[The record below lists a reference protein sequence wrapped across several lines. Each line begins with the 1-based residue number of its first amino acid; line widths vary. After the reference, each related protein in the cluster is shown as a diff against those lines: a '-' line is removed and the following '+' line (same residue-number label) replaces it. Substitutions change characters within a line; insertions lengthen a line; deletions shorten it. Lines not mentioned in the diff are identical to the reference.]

1 MKVNLPD
8 QLLPDA
14 QRNRRNFLGSLTLAG
29 AGLMFGGVECLAA
42 KKQELSR
49 EEKYPLLAAQFA
61 AIDLKNF
68 QREKWKHI
76 IGHHSATPN
85 GNAAIFDRYHREVR
99 HMEYGLAYH
108 FVIGNGTDSA
118 DGQIEIGPRWTDQL
132 RGGHVKSLAWDEN
145 SIGICLVGNFEE
157 TYPTK
162 NQIAAFIQLTGFL
175 KRDLLADKPT
185 LLLHREIPGEQTLC
199 PGANFPAKRIHKLFV
214 A

>member
-1 MKVNLPD
+1 MKVKLPD
-8 QLLPDA
+8 EFLPDA
-14 QRNRRNFLGSLTLAG
+14 PRNRRNFLGLLTLAG
-29 AGLMFGGVECLAA
+29 AGLMFGSTECLAA
-42 KKQELSR
+42 VEKKLSR
-49 EEKYPLLAAQFA
+49 EEKYPLLAAQFD
-61 AIDLKNF
+61 AIDLKNL

-76 IGHHSATPN
+76 IGHHSAMPN

-108 FVIGNGTDSA
+108 FIIGNGTDS
-118 DGQIEIGPRWTDQL
+118 DECEIEIGQRWTEQL

-162 NQIAAFIQLTGFL
+162 RQIATFIQLTGFL
-175 KRDLLADKPT
+175 KRDLLTDKPA

-199 PGANFPAKRIHKLFV
+199 PGANFPAKRAHKLF

>member
-1 MKVNLPD
+1 MKADLLDECLPG
-8 QLLPDA
+8 A
-14 QRNRRNFLGSLTLAG
+14 RRTRRNFLGSLTLAS
-29 AGLMFGGVECLAA
+29 ACLIFGGTECLAA
-42 KKQELSR
+42 RRKELSR

-61 AIDLKNF
+61 EIDLKNL
-68 QREKWKHI
+68 QRDKWKHI

-85 GNAAIFDRYHREVR
+85 GNAAIFDRYHREFC

-108 FVIGNGTDSA
+108 FIIGNGTDSA
-118 DGQIEIGPRWTDQL
+118 AGQIEIGPRWTEQL
-132 RGGHVKSLAWDEN
+132 RGGHVKNLAWDEN

-162 NQIAAFIQLTGFL
+162 KQIGAFIQLTGFL
-175 KRDLLADKPT
+175 KRDLLADKPA

-199 PGANFPAKRIHKLFV
+199 PGANFPANRIHKLF